1 MTKRV
6 ISRWIVQKVVRE
18 AAEGMG
24 VVGATPELIAE
35 KIEKREGTHLPVSI
49 VENALEEMDDEFY
62 EGEDELFA
70 VDYRVR
76 MKQKRA
82 DIYASL
88 SLVLAI
94 VFLIIGVTLGHVLLS
109 YRFFMLCSMISGFV
123 TAFFGALHSST
134 YVTWKSIVGLFIS
147 LEAQLLLLYMVQ

>member
-18 AAEGMG
+18 ATEGMG
-24 VVGATPELIAE
+24 VVGATPELISE
-35 KIEKREGTHLPVSI
+35 KIEKREGSHLPVSI
-49 VENALEEMDDEFY
+49 VEKALEEMDDEFY

-82 DIYASL
+82 GIYASL

-94 VFLIIGVTLGHVLLS
+94 VFLSIGVTQGHALLS

-123 TAFFGALHSST
+123 SAIFGAVHSST
-134 YVTWKSIVGLFIS
+134 YVTWKSIMGLFIS
-147 LEAQLLLLYMVQ
+147 LEAQLLYMVH